1 MKRFLLFIVAA
12 VLSSTA
18 VMAQELDTL
27 TAVTVPAETIV
38 PAEPVLTADTIHATD
53 YLAPDPA
60 PYYLQK
66 RHSLQFSA
74 GYVSAFFIG
83 KLVGF
88 LWVATAAQHGN
99 NWHFFGNYG
108 LQYYCQMNRWC
119 RIGAKANWE
128 MDGYVVNSSSKADA
142 VRIGYTT
149 NNAVS
154 LVFSTQFTYL
164 NREKVQ
170 LYSGADVGAGMHIM
184 HTRYD
189 DKSKPAEDNIVPMF
203 AFNITPLGVAF
214 GSWPVYG
221 YVETNLGYDALIKAG
236 VGVHFGR

>member
-1 MKRFLLFIVAA
+1 MKRILLFLVAA

-18 VMAQELDTL
+18 VMAQELDSL
-27 TAVTVPAETIV
+27 TAVTLPA
-38 PAEPVLTADTIHATD
+38 
-53 YLAPDPA
+53 LAPEQIVDTMPTA
-60 PYYLQK
+60 AVEEVPYYLQK
-66 RHSLQFSA
+66 RHTLQVSA
-74 GYVSAFFIG
+74 GYISLFYYGKMAFMWIPA
-83 KLVGF
+83 V
-88 LWVATAAQHGN
+88 AQHGI

-128 MDGYVVNSSSKADA
+128 MDGYVVNNSSKADA

-149 NNAVS
+149 NNTVS

-164 NREKVQ
+164 NRPKVQ
-170 LYSGADVGAGMHIM
+170 LYSGADVGAGLHIM

-189 DKSKPAEDNIVPMF
+189 DKSKPKEDNFAPLF
-203 AFNITPLGVAF
+203 AFNLTPIGVAF

-236 VGVHFGR
+236 LGVHF

>member
-1 MKRFLLFIVAA
+1 MEYGLSMMKRFLLFIVAA

-18 VMAQELDTL
+18 VMAQEVDTL
-27 TAVTVPAETIV
+27 TAVTLPALTPEQIV
-38 PAEPVLTADTIHATD
+38 DTMPTAAVEEV
-53 YLAPDPA
+53 
-60 PYYLQK
+60 PYYMQK

-170 LYSGADVGAGMHIM
+170 LYSGGDVGAGMHIM

-236 VGVHFGR
+236 LGVHF

>member
-1 MKRFLLFIVAA
+1 MKRILLFIFVA

-18 VMAQELDTL
+18 VMAQEVDTL
-27 TAVTVPAETIV
+27 TAVTLPALTPEQIV
-38 PAEPVLTADTIHATD
+38 DTMSTAAVEEV
-53 YLAPDPA
+53 
-60 PYYLQK
+60 PYYMQK
-66 RHSLQFSA
+66 RHTLQVSA
-74 GYVSAFFIG
+74 GYISLFYYG
-83 KLVGF
+83 KMVF
-88 LWVATAAQHGN
+88 MWIPAVAQHGT

-128 MDGYVVNSSSKADA
+128 MDGYVVNNSSKADA

-149 NNAVS
+149 NNTVS

-164 NREKVQ
+164 NRPKVQ
-170 LYSGADVGAGMHIM
+170 LYSGADVGAGLHIM

-189 DKSKPAEDNIVPMF
+189 DKSKPKEDNFAPLF
-203 AFNITPLGVAF
+203 AFNLTPIGVAF

-221 YVETNLGYDALIKAG
+221 YIETNLGYDALIKAG
-236 VGVHFGR
+236 LGVHF

>member
-1 MKRFLLFIVAA
+1 MIKRFLLFIVAA

-18 VMAQELDTL
+18 VMAQEVDTL
-27 TAVTVPAETIV
+27 TAVTLPALTPEQIV
-38 PAEPVLTADTIHATD
+38 DTMPTAAVEEV
-53 YLAPDPA
+53 
-60 PYYLQK
+60 PYYMQK
-66 RHSLQFSA
+66 RHTLQVSA
-74 GYVSAFFIG
+74 GYISLFYYGKMAFMWIPA
-83 KLVGF
+83 V
-88 LWVATAAQHGN
+88 AQHGT

-128 MDGYVVNSSSKADA
+128 MDGYVVNNSSKADA

-149 NNAVS
+149 NNTVS

-164 NREKVQ
+164 NRPKVQ
-170 LYSGADVGAGMHIM
+170 LYSGADVGAGLHIM

-189 DKSKPAEDNIVPMF
+189 DKSKPKEDNFAPLF
-203 AFNITPLGVAF
+203 AFNLTPIGVAF

-236 VGVHFGR
+236 VGVHF

>member
-1 MKRFLLFIVAA
+1 MKRILLFLVAA

-18 VMAQELDTL
+18 VMAQEVDSL
-27 TAVTVPAETIV
+27 TAVTLPA
-38 PAEPVLTADTIHATD
+38 
-53 YLAPDPA
+53 LAPEQIVDTMPTA
-60 PYYLQK
+60 AVEEVPYYLQK
-66 RHSLQFSA
+66 RHTLQVSA
-74 GYVSAFFIG
+74 GYISLFYYGKMAFMWIPA
-83 KLVGF
+83 V
-88 LWVATAAQHGN
+88 AQHGT

-128 MDGYVVNSSSKADA
+128 MDGYVVNNSSKADA

-149 NNAVS
+149 NNTVS

-164 NREKVQ
+164 NRPKVQ
-170 LYSGADVGAGMHIM
+170 LYSGADVGAGLHIM

-189 DKSKPAEDNIVPMF
+189 DKSKPKEDNFAPLF
-203 AFNITPLGVAF
+203 AFNLTPIGVAF

-221 YVETNLGYDALIKAG
+221 YIETNLGYDALIKAG
-236 VGVHFGR
+236 LGVHF

>member
-1 MKRFLLFIVAA
+1 
-12 VLSSTA
+12 
-18 VMAQELDTL
+18 
-27 TAVTVPAETIV
+27 
-38 PAEPVLTADTIHATD
+38 
-53 YLAPDPA
+53 
-60 PYYLQK
+60 
-66 RHSLQFSA
+66 
-74 GYVSAFFIG
+74 
-83 KLVGF
+83 
-88 LWVATAAQHGN
+88 

-128 MDGYVVNSSSKADA
+128 MDGYVVNNSSKADA

-149 NNAVS
+149 NNTVS

-164 NREKVQ
+164 NRPKVQ
-170 LYSGADVGAGMHIM
+170 LYSGADVGAGLHIM

-189 DKSKPAEDNIVPMF
+189 DKSKPAEDNIVPLF
-203 AFNITPLGVAF
+203 AFNLTPIGVAF